1 MRIERFKK
9 YEKRYITSLLFKME
23 CNVSF
28 NIQFLLRHLLNDT
41 INIKRQYN
49 IFKSP
54 ITIIFQNNDISC
66 KLWNQYCDELDIN
79 PNKRDNLKEYFIKM
93 LKDKE
98 REEVSLLGEQHYW
111 FSNQYN
117 NQLSNLI
124 NNLWLKA
131 H

>member
-1 MRIERFKK
+1 
-9 YEKRYITSLLFKME
+9 ME
-23 CNVSF
+23 GNVSF

-54 ITIIFQNNDISC
+54 ITIIFQNNDLSC

>member
-23 CNVSF
+23 GNVSF

-54 ITIIFQNNDISC
+54 ITIIFQNNDLSC

>member
-54 ITIIFQNNDISC
+54 ITIIFQNNDLSC